1 MEEVAVSFVN
11 PKRKFIVSSGL
22 LVVPYNRLSRS
33 ATNAKGR
40 TMRGRF
46 ERRDTRRRRTSA
58 SGGAFQLGR
67 FLMVALIAILLIAL
81 LVALL
86 D

>member
-1 MEEVAVSFVN
+1 MTLG
-11 PKRKFIVSSGL
+11 RSGV
-22 LVVPYNRLSRS
+22 LVIPYNRFSRS
-33 ATNAKGR
+33 VTNGKVR

-46 ERRDTRRRRTSA
+46 GRRDTGRRRAST

-67 FLMVALIAILLIAL
+67 ILMVALIAILLIAL

>member
-1 MEEVAVSFVN
+1 MMYA
-11 PKRKFIVSSGL
+11 SS
-22 LVVPYNRLSRS
+22 R
-33 ATNAKGR
+33 NAKKGKGR

-46 ERRDTRRRRTSA
+46 GRRDAGRRRTSA

-67 FLMVALIAILLIAL
+67 VLMAALIIIVLVALV
-81 LVALL
+81 VALL

>member
-1 MEEVAVSFVN
+1 
-11 PKRKFIVSSGL
+11 
-22 LVVPYNRLSRS
+22 
-33 ATNAKGR
+33 
-40 TMRGRF
+40 MRGRF
-46 ERRDTRRRRTSA
+46 GRRNTGRRRTSA

-67 FLMVALIAILLIAL
+67 ILVVALIIIVLIAV

>member
-1 MEEVAVSFVN
+1 
-11 PKRKFIVSSGL
+11 
-22 LVVPYNRLSRS
+22 LVVPYNVCGSRS
-33 ATNAKGR
+33 VTKGKGR

-46 ERRDTRRRRTSA
+46 GSRDAGRRRTSA
-58 SGGAFQLGR
+58 SDGAFQLGR
-67 FLMVALIAILLIAL
+67 ILVIALIIVALIAV

>member
-1 MEEVAVSFVN
+1 
-11 PKRKFIVSSGL
+11 
-22 LVVPYNRLSRS
+22 
-33 ATNAKGR
+33 
-40 TMRGRF
+40 MRGRF
-46 ERRDTRRRRTSA
+46 GRRDAGRRRTSA

-67 FLMVALIAILLIAL
+67 VLVAALIVIGLIAL

>member
-1 MEEVAVSFVN
+1 M
-11 PKRKFIVSSGL
+11 R
-22 LVVPYNRLSRS
+22 R
-33 ATNAKGR
+33 R
-40 TMRGRF
+40 TGHRGAG
-46 ERRDTRRRRTSA
+46 RRRTSA

-67 FLMVALIAILLIAL
+67 VLIVILIIVVLVAL

>member
-1 MEEVAVSFVN
+1 
-11 PKRKFIVSSGL
+11 
-22 LVVPYNRLSRS
+22 
-33 ATNAKGR
+33 
-40 TMRGRF
+40 MRGRF
-46 ERRDTRRRRTSA
+46 GSRDAGRRRTPD

-67 FLMVALIAILLIAL
+67 ILVIALIIVALVAV